1 MSNVTTKDKT
11 AKKAA
16 KTAGDKAKG
25 NALERSPAVQTLMI
39 SIGRQVRKQRTR
51 RGITRKELSERT
63 EVSERYLGEMERGR
77 ANVTLGLLQR
87 VAETLGEPL
96 GTFIPSNSM
105 EPRISPPLAGLLGRM
120 SQGEQARLYRT
131 ILREG
136 KPSKGNIRGVAL
148 IGLRGAGK
156 STLGE
161 MLAEANGVSFLRVTD
176 VIQDI
181 CGMAIGE
188 IIEMMGQN
196 AYRRLQRQALER
208 IVEGYSLS
216 VIEAGGGIVQARET
230 FDTLLTSYRTVWVKT
245 RPEEHMQRVIDQGDL
260 RPMAG
265 NDLAMEEL
273 RLILS
278 ERVPYY
284 SQADYIL
291 DTSNKSVDESYEEL
305 AAMCKD
311 AFRPG
316 RR

>member
-1 MSNVTTKDKT
+1 M
-11 AKKAA
+11 AKKDAKPVKVAA
-16 KTAGDKAKG
+16 TKKAS
-25 NALERSPAVQTLMI
+25 LERDPNVQTLMI
-39 SIGRQVRKQRTR
+39 SIGRQIRVQRAR
-51 RGITRKELSERT
+51 RGITRRELSART

-77 ANVTLGLLQR
+77 ANVTVGLLQR
-87 VAETLGEPL
+87 VADTLGEPL

-120 SQGEQARLYRT
+120 NQGDQARLYRN
-131 ILREG
+131 ILRKG
-136 KPSKGNIRGVAL
+136 KPSRGAIRGVAL

-156 STLGE
+156 STLGGK
-161 MLAEANGVSFLRVTD
+161 LAEAHNVPFLRITD
-176 VIQDI
+176 AIQDI
-181 CGMAIGE
+181 SGMAIGE

-196 AYRRLQRQALER
+196 SYRRLQRQALDR
-208 IVEGYSLS
+208 IAEGYSMS
-216 VIEAGGGIVQARET
+216 VIEAGGGIVTARET
-230 FDTLLTSYRTVWVKT
+230 FDMLLSRYRTVWVKT
-245 RPEEHMQRVIDQGDL
+245 SPEEHMQRVIDQGDL

-278 ERVPYY
+278 ERVLYY

-291 DTSNKSVDESYEEL
+291 DTSNKSIDESYEEL
-305 AAMCKD
+305 AAMCRD

>member
-1 MSNVTTKDKT
+1 M
-11 AKKAA
+11 AKKAVTA
-16 KTAGDKAKG
+16 PKSKNSKT
-25 NALERSPAVQTLMI
+25 NTLERDPNVQALMV
-39 SIGRQVRKQRTR
+39 SIGRQVRQQRTR
-51 RGITRKELSERT
+51 RGITRKDLSIRT
-63 EVSERYLGEMERGR
+63 NVSERYLGEMERGR
-77 ANVTLGLLQR
+77 ANVTIGLLQR
-87 VAETLGEPL
+87 VADTLGEPL
-96 GTFIPSNSM
+96 GTFIPSNSI
-105 EPRISPPLAGLLGRM
+105 EPRISPPLAGLVGRM
-120 SQGEQARLYRT
+120 NQGEQSRLYRN

-136 KPSKGNIRGVAL
+136 KPSKGTIRGVAL

-161 MLAEANGVSFLRVTD
+161 MLAKVHGVTFVRVTD
-176 VIQDI
+176 AIQDI
-181 CGMAIGE
+181 SGMAIGE

-196 AYRRLQRQALER
+196 AYRRLQRQALDR
-208 IVEGYSLS
+208 IVEGYSHS

-230 FDTLLTSYRTVWVKT
+230 FDTLLSRYRTVWVKT
-245 RPEEHMQRVIDQGDL
+245 SPEEHMQRVIDQGDL

-291 DTSNKSVDESYEEL
+291 DTSNKTIQESYDEL
-305 AAMCKD
+305 YAMSKD

-316 RR
+316 GRR